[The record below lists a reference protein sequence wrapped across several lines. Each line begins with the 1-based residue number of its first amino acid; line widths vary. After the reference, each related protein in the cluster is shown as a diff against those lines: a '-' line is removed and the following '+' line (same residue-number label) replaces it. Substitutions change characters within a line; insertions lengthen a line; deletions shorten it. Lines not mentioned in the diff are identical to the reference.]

1 MDVFKDSAA
10 KSIKT
15 VIANKNRQVMKNRMR
30 NHFQRLQSDINQ
42 ILDDINFETGNE
54 NAKLV
59 HPIIDELKALNFKM
73 IQLTEG
79 LDKTFE
85 LFVVGMGNY
94 GKSTLINALLE
105 QEVADMDVRPK
116 TWKVDVYDATLSDDT
131 CLIVY
136 RDGGSEHRSLE
147 ETKIFLEEEENKTK
161 RSRQL
166 VKSEL
171 KKVLSELK
179 TKEAVKETEEYLKKE
194 FLYQSD
200 VVEVRWP
207 INPTYLSKRFM
218 VVDTPGLVQENLSGD
233 TIVSVQKYYH
243 QADGVIWILDATK
256 LASKKSKDMVN
267 ELEKSLSKIGGK
279 TDNIIAV
286 LNRIDLVR
294 KNGGEEAEQKVL
306 DEANKHFGKYF
317 ENFICISAKQAFNG
331 IMKRDKQQRSESGI
345 DSLINAVDANF
356 YENAQKVQL
365 QSREL
370 SYKQII
376 REVTEDSYIIKAY
389 MQRLR
394 KEQEEYIERKE
405 SIINRFNRIGQNYKS
420 EFENIT
426 SSFLDSVEIRVN
438 NHAQVLFDFE
448 TDREREEYI
457 KDYLFCLDEFQT
469 KLEKFHKFWLEEIV
483 TSMNQLAAE
492 TVFTEYKHIDPEA
505 INKMFKEINMMSKNN
520 ISYSLDSADIQTEN
534 LSLASGA
541 GIAAIGGLIF
551 GPFGLLLAGIT
562 SFLGV
567 NKGIAKLFKS
577 GNLKRKLNETIQRHV
592 KDIKKSILDDLEC
605 KNKEAKGN
613 VLNEFIQSFQ
623 MLHGPYESSL
633 KIEKSLNDLYKA
645 VERPII
651 YPDIKSLIVY
661 ENKKILA

>member
-1 MDVFKDSAA
+1 MFKDSAA